1 MNSKDRHQK
10 LIEEDNHHTTLQA
23 VYFYHKAMNSMV
35 VSYREI
41 YFVDLTQDTYRMV
54 YPYLDYSSKIE
65 RFKNIGQFINKE
77 IHTSNRKEFER
88 FLSPDNIR
96 KELTDKD
103 YTELKYRR
111 KTKNSEYEWCL
122 LGITVA
128 DRQDG
133 IPVTVTMA
141 IRDIDNV
148 VRNET
153 KHQET
158 LMQAA
163 QQADVANR
171 AKSEFLSRVSH
182 DIRTPMNAILGMTTV
197 AAMHLDDKERVA
209 EALNKISVSGKYL
222 VGLVNDVL
230 DMSMIESG
238 KLQLTAAKFHIMDV
252 VENLN
257 ILFRSQMEEKQQKYQ
272 VVVTNLEHEN
282 VIGDEQKLQ
291 QIFVNIL
298 GNAVKYTPFGGNIK
312 LSICEKQSDD
322 VKSDFYEFVFEDTG
336 IGMEQEDIDRIFEP
350 FVRAKDKCLDHI
362 EGSGLGM
369 TIAVSYA
376 RMMGGH
382 IHVESTPGKGS
393 KFIVSVYLTP
403 DDVDEKAGEQN
414 EKENIFEEYRKQ
426 DYSGKRV
433 LLVEDNAYNREVA
446 GEFLNI
452 VHIEVESAANGK
464 EALDRISSVPE
475 GYYDM
480 IFMDIQMPV
489 MNGYETAK
497 SIRALHRADTKEIPI
512 IAMTAKAFTEDIRK
526 AGEAQMNGHI
536 SKPIELVSLEKILK
550 QWL

>member
-1 MNSKDRHQK
+1 MNKKNMHQDLK
-10 LIEEDNHHTTLQA
+10 AGNGHHTTSQA

-35 VSYREI
+35 VCYREI

-54 YPYLDYSSKIE
+54 YPYLDFRSEIE
-65 RFKNIGQFINKE
+65 SYRNIGQFISRE
-77 IHTSNRKEFER
+77 IHTSNREEFEV

-111 KTKNSEYEWCL
+111 KTKDSEYQWSH

-133 IPVTVTMA
+133 IPVTVTIA
-141 IRDIDNV
+141 IRDIDNE
-148 VRNET
+148 VRTET
-153 KHQET
+153 KRRET
-158 LMQAA
+158 LLQAA

-197 AAMHLDDKERVA
+197 AAMHIDDKERVV
-209 EALNKISVSGKYL
+209 EALNKITVSGKYL
-222 VGLVNDVL
+222 VGLVNNVL

-238 KLQLTAAKFHIMDV
+238 KIQLLASDFDIMDV

-257 ILFRSQMEEKQQKYQ
+257 VLFRSQMEEKQQNYE
-272 VVVTNLEHEN
+272 VVVTKLEHAA
-282 VIGDEQKLQ
+282 VIGDAQKLQ

-298 GNAVKYTPFGGNIK
+298 GNAVKYTPVGKSIRF
-312 LSICEKQSDD
+312 SICEKPSD
-322 VKSDFYEFVFEDTG
+322 VQGCGFYEFVFEDTG
-336 IGMEQEDIDRIFEP
+336 IGMKQEDIDRIFEP
-350 FVRAKDKCLDHI
+350 FARAKDMSLENI
-362 EGSGLGM
+362 EGCGLGM
-369 TIAVSYA
+369 TIAVSIA
-376 RMMGGH
+376 RMMGGD
-382 IHVESTPGKGS
+382 IQVESTPGEGS
-393 KFIVSVYLTP
+393 RFTVSVYLTLN
-403 DDVDEKAGEQN
+403 DADKKLSGQN
-414 EKENIFEEYRKQ
+414 EKENIFEAYKKQ

-433 LLVEDNAYNREVA
+433 LLVEDNVYNREVA

-452 VHIEVESAANGK
+452 VNIEVESATNGK
-464 EALDRISSVPE
+464 EALERMSFVPE

-489 MNGYETAK
+489 LNGYETAK
-497 SIRALHRADTKEIPI
+497 SIRALHRQDTKTIPI
-512 IAMTAKAFTEDIRK
+512 IAMTAKAFTEDVRK

>member
-1 MNSKDRHQK
+1 MNSKDRHYE
-10 LIEEDNHHTTLQA
+10 LRAGNNHHTTSQA
-23 VYFYHKAMNSMV
+23 VYFYNKAMNSMV

-54 YPYLDYSSKIE
+54 YPYLDFGSETES
-65 RFKNIGQFINKE
+65 FKDIGQFINEE

-103 YTELKYRR
+103 YTELEYRR
-111 KTKNSEYEWCL
+111 KTKNSEYEWCH
-122 LGITVA
+122 LGITIA
-128 DRQDG
+128 DRQNG

-141 IRDIDNV
+141 IRDIDNE

-153 KHQET
+153 KQRET

-163 QQADVANR
+163 KQADVANR

-238 KLQLTAAKFHIMDV
+238 KLQLTAAQFHIMDV

-257 ILFRSQMEEKQQKYQ
+257 ILFRSQMEEKRQTYQ
-272 VVVTNLEHEN
+272 VAVTNLEHGN
-282 VIGDEQKLQ
+282 VIGDAQKLQ

-298 GNAVKYTPFGGNIK
+298 GNAVKYTPVGGSIR
-312 LSICEKQSDD
+312 LSICEK
-322 VKSDFYEFVFEDTG
+322 KSDIRECGFYEFVFEDTG
-336 IGMEQEDIDRIFEP
+336 IGMKQEDIDRIFEP
-350 FVRAKDKCLDHI
+350 FVRAENMCLENI
-362 EGSGLGM
+362 EGCGLGM
-369 TIAVSYA
+369 TIAVTIA
-376 RMMGGH
+376 RMMGGD
-382 IHVESTPGKGS
+382 IKVESVPGEGS
-393 KFIVSVYLTP
+393 KFTVSVYLTRNNTAQETP
-403 DDVDEKAGEQN
+403 AKNG
-414 EKENIFEEYRKQ
+414 KENIFEIYKKQ

-433 LLVEDNAYNREVA
+433 LLVEDNVYNREVA

-512 IAMTAKAFTEDIRK
+512 IAMTAKAFTEDVRK
-526 AGEAQMNGHI
+526 AGEARMNGHI